1 MVGEVVLLLE
11 VGNSLLVKVVLLVG
25 VAWHSIGGGGR
36 GRGEEASSE
45 VYEQLQ
51 GLRAAPLFMQDT
63 NSGCS
68 MVGLLVNR
76 WLEGIL
82 PAAATG

>member
-25 VAWHSIGGGGR
+25 VAWHSIGGGGG

-45 VYEQLQ
+45 V
-51 GLRAAPLFMQDT
+51 
-63 NSGCS
+63 
-68 MVGLLVNR
+68 
-76 WLEGIL
+76 
-82 PAAATG
+82 